1 MILVPCPYC
10 GPRNTSEF
18 RWCGEVKSRPD
29 SNRATPE
36 QWRDY
41 LYLKSNG
48 VGWITE
54 TWYHREGCG
63 RYFRTERHTLTN
75 EIRAI
80 HDESKPELAVVETGA
95 GPGGRR

>member
-1 MILVPCPYC
+1 MILVPCPHC
-10 GPRNTSEF
+10 GPRNASEL

-29 SNRATPE
+29 SSCATPE

-41 LYLKSNG
+41 LYLKANG
-48 VGWITE
+48 AGWIAE
-54 TWYHREGCG
+54 TWYHRDGCG

-80 HDESKPELAVVETGA
+80 HDGGQPEPAVAEAGA
-95 GPGGRR
+95 GRRERR

>member
-1 MILVPCPYC
+1 MILVSCPYC
-10 GPRNTSEF
+10 GPRNASEF
-18 RWCGEVKSRPD
+18 RWCGEVKPRPD

-41 LYLKSNG
+41 LYLKANG
-48 VGWITE
+48 AGWITE

-75 EIRAI
+75 EIRAVR
-80 HDESKPELAVVETGA
+80 D
-95 GPGGRR
+95 GGRPEPAVAESGAETSGRR

>member
-1 MILVPCPYC
+1 MILVPCPHC
-10 GPRNTSEF
+10 GPRNASEF
-18 RWCGEVKSRPD
+18 RWGGEVKTRPD

-41 LYLKSNG
+41 LYLKSNEA
-48 VGWITE
+48 GWIAE

-75 EIRAI
+75 EIRATV
-80 HDESKPELAVVETGA
+80 DGNQARPDVAEPEDGA
-95 GPGGRR
+95 SGRR